1 MSFKFHHV
9 ADWVDFLRRTQYKR
23 PLPFV
28 AFPAIQLLYIDMEEL
43 VNDSTQQAV
52 GIKLISDKY
61 KLPVALGYMDLS
73 VEAEAFGSETI
84 YSPTEVPTISG
95 SIVSTEE
102 EADALQIPEVGAGRT
117 GVNIEGIRKT
127 LKLVKDKPVFAQC
140 IGPFSLAGRLLD
152 VNDAMV
158 YCYEEPDMVH
168 TVLEKATQFII
179 DYIKAYKEVGAH
191 GIVIAE
197 PLAGILS
204 PNLAA
209 EFSATYCKRIVE
221 EVQDDDFIVFYH
233 NCGKEVLHQAE
244 SIFSIGAKAYHF
256 GDASP
261 MLDIIKVAPEDVL
274 IMGNISPTTEFRY
287 GTVASIRKATTMLLD
302 ACTEYENFWLSS
314 GCDIPPMTPLENITA
329 FFDAAYEFRT
339 RQNLFDA
346 LKDE

>member
-1 MSFKFHHV
+1 MSYKFHHI

-43 VNDSTQQAV
+43 VRDSTQQAI
-52 GIKLISDKY
+52 GIKMISDKY

-73 VEAEAFGSETI
+73 IEAEAFGSTTV
-84 YSPTEVPTISG
+84 YSPTEVPTIVG
-95 SIVSTEE
+95 SLVSTQE
-102 EADALQIPEVGAGRT
+102 EADALQVPEVGSGRT

-158 YCYEEPDMVH
+158 YCYEEPQMVH

-179 DYIKAYKEVGAH
+179 AYIKAYKETGAH
-191 GIVIAE
+191 GIVVAE

-204 PNLAA
+204 PSLAQ
-209 EFSATYCKRIVE
+209 EFSADYCQRIVS

-233 NCGKEVLHQAE
+233 NCGKEVIHQTE
-244 SIFSIGAKAYHF
+244 SIFKIGAKAYHF

-261 MLDIIKVAPEDVL
+261 MIDIINAAPGDVL
-274 IMGNISPTTEFRY
+274 VMGNISPTTEFRY
-287 GTVASIRKATTMLLD
+287 GTPASIRKATTVLLD
-302 ACTEYENFWLSS
+302 ACTEFENFWLSS
-314 GCDIPPMTPLENITA
+314 GCDIPPTTPLENIQA

-339 RQNLFDA
+339 RQTLFDA
-346 LKDE
+346 LKED